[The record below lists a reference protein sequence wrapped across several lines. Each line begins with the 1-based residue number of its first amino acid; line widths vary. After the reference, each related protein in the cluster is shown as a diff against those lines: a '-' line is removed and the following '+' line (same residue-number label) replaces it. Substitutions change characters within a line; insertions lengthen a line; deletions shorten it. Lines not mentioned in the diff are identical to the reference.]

1 MVLPHGEGEWTP
13 MKARMM
19 LRTTTDRER
28 HLNLLA
34 RYLGA
39 GEKLVRTVDSYREDD
54 VTLHV
59 SRDPAAEVVAVEPPT
74 LMPGGVTEIASY
86 VVCRGSTTF
95 RRVKVATVDGSLE
108 ECDLDLTP
116 VRQGAAA

>member
-1 MVLPHGEGEWTP
+1 

-19 LRTTTDRER
+19 LRMTTDRER
-28 HLNLLA
+28 HLNVLA

-39 GEKLVRTVDSYREDD
+39 GEKLVRTVDSYHENDAT
-54 VTLHV
+54 VHV
-59 SRDPAAEVVAVEPPT
+59 PLDPGAEVVAVEPPT

-86 VVCRGSTTF
+86 VVCRGTTQF
-95 RRVKVATVDGSLE
+95 RRVKVATADGSIE
-108 ECDLDLTP
+108 ESHLDLAP

>member
-1 MVLPHGEGEWTP
+1 
-13 MKARMM
+13 MKTRMM

-28 HLNLLA
+28 HLDLLA

-54 VTLHV
+54 ATLQV
-59 SRDPAAEVVAVEPPT
+59 PLDPLAEVVAVEPPT

-86 VVCRGSTTF
+86 VVCRGTTAF
-95 RRVKVATVDGSLE
+95 RRVKVAHADGTVE
-108 ECDLDLTP
+108 ESDLDLAP
-116 VRQGAAA
+116 VRSGAAA